1 MTKWRMFQYVPI
13 KIKLSL
19 NLGNG
24 TGVDDDDGDDD
35 DGDGDDDDDD
45 DCFIVEYL
53 ATTAGCVID
62 RLWDVRDNF
71 HRAVLDVSRED
82 PPTIVAGP

>member
-24 TGVDDDDGDDD
+24 TGV
-35 DGDGDDDDDD
+35 DDDDDD

>member
-1 MTKWRMFQYVPI
+1 MTKWRMFQYVRI

-24 TGVDDDDGDDD
+24 TGV
-35 DGDGDDDDDD
+35 DDDDDD

>member
-1 MTKWRMFQYVPI
+1 MFQYVPI

-19 NLGNG
+19 NLGNR

-35 DGDGDDDDDD
+35 DGDGDED

>member
-24 TGVDDDDGDDD
+24 TGV
-35 DGDGDDDDDD
+35 DDDD

>member
-24 TGVDDDDGDDD
+24 TGV
-35 DGDGDDDDDD
+35 DDDDD

>member
-1 MTKWRMFQYVPI
+1 MFQYVPI

-24 TGVDDDDGDDD
+24 TGVD
-35 DGDGDDDDDD
+35 DDDDDD